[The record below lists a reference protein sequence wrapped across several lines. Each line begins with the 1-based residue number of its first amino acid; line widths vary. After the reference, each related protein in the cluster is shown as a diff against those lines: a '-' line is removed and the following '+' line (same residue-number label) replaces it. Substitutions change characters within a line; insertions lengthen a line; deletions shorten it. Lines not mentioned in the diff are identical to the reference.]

1 MNAASG
7 PVPSSP
13 SDASN
18 PVASERPRAF
28 AIICATAGVVLC
40 ILVVLPLIGLFGQT
54 GAGGLRDA
62 VQDGEVMRSLVLTL
76 GAALVATAIALFF
89 GIPFAY
95 LLARQPFP
103 GRGVVES
110 VIDLPVVLPHTAA
123 GIALLTVYG
132 QEGIAGRLLAPLGI
146 VFTDSFAGIV
156 AAMLFVSLP
165 FLIGAARQAFT
176 AVDARYEGVARTLGA
191 SPVKTFAT
199 VALPLA
205 WRGVV
210 GGALM
215 MWARGISEFG
225 AVVILAYNP
234 KVVPVLVFE
243 RFEGYGLGAALPAAA
258 LIALVALVLFTT
270 VRLLLAWRRRGVS
283 QERPGVRWWW

>member
-1 MNAASG
+1 MSAAVG
-7 PVPSSP
+7 PGPPTDGVV
-13 SDASN
+13 AR
-18 PVASERPRAF
+18 PVAARRPRAF
-28 AIICATAGVVLC
+28 ALVCAFAGVALC
-40 ILVVLPLIGLFGQT
+40 VVVVLPLVGLFGQT
-54 GAGGLRDA
+54 GVSGLRDA

-76 GAALVATAIALFF
+76 GAALVATAIALVL

-103 GRGVVES
+103 GRGIVES

-132 QEGIAGRLLAPLGI
+132 QEGIAGRLFAPLGI

-165 FLIGAARQAFT
+165 FLVGATRQAFV
-176 AVDARYEGVARTLGA
+176 AVDPRYEGVARTLGA
-191 SPVKTFAT
+191 SPVRAFAT
-199 VALPLA
+199 VALPMA
-205 WRGVV
+205 WRGVL

-243 RFEGYGLGAALPAAA
+243 RFEGFGLEAALPAAA
-258 LIALVALVLFTT
+258 LIALVALILFTG
-270 VRLLLAWRRRGVS
+270 VRFLLAWRRRGS
-283 QERPGVRWWW
+283 AQERTGARWWW